1 MENIIVVGGGAGGL
15 ELVTY
20 LGNKLG
26 RKNKARVILI
36 DRNSAHL
43 WKPLLHEV
51 ATGSLDDDMDA
62 VSYRAHAKNHGFEF
76 HQGSLTAVNREQKNV
91 ILAPIYNAENELLVP
106 ERTIPYDKLVLAIG
120 SKSNDFGTPGVSEHC
135 IFLDSTDQAKLF
147 HQQMMELFLKFANN
161 DEKDVHI
168 AIVGGGATGIELS
181 AELYNAATHLNHYG
195 FGKLNS
201 ASLKVTL
208 LEAGSRLLPA
218 LSDRISVSAEAELR
232 RLGVDVRT
240 NTAVTKAIAN
250 GLVTKDGETIFADLM
265 VWAAGVKAS
274 DMTKNFGFETNRLNQ
289 IEVKNT
295 LQTTVDENVYVIGD
309 CAALLQEN
317 GKPVP
322 PRAQSAH
329 QMATVCGK
337 NIVAQLNQQSLK
349 PFVYNDRGSL
359 VSFSRFGTVGSL
371 MGNLTKGSMFIEGR
385 IARLAYLSLYR
396 MHQAA
401 LHGCFKTGLIIL
413 VGRINRLL
421 RPSMKLH

>member
-76 HQGSLTAVNREQKNV
+76 HQGSLIAVNREQKNV

-337 NIVAQLNQQSLK
+337 NIVAQLNHQSLK

>member
-337 NIVAQLNQQSLK
+337 NIVAQLNHQSLK
-349 PFVYNDRGSL
+349 SFVYNDRGSL